1 MTTHPESPPTTTA
14 GGLVRRRAPTGARL
28 LAAGGAVA
36 GLTVLGLAAWVTP
49 DATGHGTHVQL
60 GLPDCAW
67 AQAFDKPCATC
78 GMTTSFAYASHGNL
92 LGSAK
97 AQPFGFLLA
106 VVTAA
111 GVWGAGHVAVTGSM
125 IGPAAARLLNTK
137 VLWGSIVLLLTAWA
151 YKFVTWTG

>member
-1 MTTHPESPPTTTA
+1 MTTHPESPPTAPA
-14 GGLVRRRAPTGARL
+14 GPLVRRRASTGARL
-28 LAAGGAVA
+28 LAACGAVA
-36 GLTVLGLAAWVTP
+36 GLTVLGLAAWTTP
-49 DATGHGTHVQL
+49 DAAGHGTHVQL

-78 GMTTSFAYASHGNL
+78 GMTTSFAYATHGNL
-92 LGSAK
+92 LGSVK

-125 IGPAAARLLNTK
+125 IGTAAARLLNAR
-137 VLWGSIVLLLTAWA
+137 VLWGSIALLLGAWV
-151 YKFVTWTG
+151 YKFFTWTG